1 MKLVSTVIIFI
12 SLLTSS
18 LLYASSG
25 KLSSNHS
32 IDIDRDNKKETI
44 TYSIKKTKSG
54 YDASLFIKTKENN
67 VLWSHEYTMSENDL
81 IGDLLMNEGNISLEH
96 WVKHFF
102 DGSLVYGAKFEQY
115 KIKKEEINLEF
126 LEFYSK
132 KLKHTANEL
141 SKLILSSKI
150 NNVFY
155 YRASWREELIMLV
168 YIPKLKKLVH
178 FSGGEY

>member
-1 MKLVSTVIIFI
+1 MRQLIPIITLI

-18 LLYASSG
+18 LLHASSD

-32 IDIDRDNKKETI
+32 IDIDGDDKIETI

-54 YDASLFIKTKENN
+54 YDASLVVKTKENN
-67 VLWSHEYTMSENDL
+67 VLWSHEYTMTENDL
-81 IGDLLMNEGNISLEH
+81 VGDLLMNEGNISLEH

-102 DGSLVYGAKFEQY
+102 DGSLVYGAKYERY
-115 KIKKEEINLEF
+115 KIKNKEINMEF

-132 KLKHTANEL
+132 QLKHSKNKLKN
-141 SKLILSSKI
+141 LILSSKI

-168 YIPKLKKLVH
+168 YVPKLKKLVH